1 MNSIDQKK
9 KNTERSYIQPLFD
22 YLKINEDSII
32 ETESP
37 DFIISYNGQKVGIEL
52 VTICPSCKFD
62 SKGRSLSVI
71 SKQKRMYALKYY
83 EKILADRN
91 ENILIDVQFK
101 RVAFWNTE
109 RKHIFVKQVVDEIEY
124 LRNVYKDS
132 FFAGEVISSEQDEN
146 IKFVESIQVVL
157 DNTPEPHVISP
168 SLEYLNKITQDD
180 FDQCIRGKLE
190 KLFRYKLL
198 KENESVQEYWLVIA
212 IHYNEPY
219 EFWTVPYE
227 LPQNNGYKR
236 IYLIQYDG
244 IKELVTREIGYRL

>member
-22 YLKINEDSII
+22 YLKITEDSIM

-37 DFIISYNGQKVGIEL
+37 DFIILYNGKKVGIEH
-52 VTICPSCKFD
+52 VTICPSRKFD

-71 SKQKRMYALKYY
+71 SKQKRKEALKYY
-83 EKILADRN
+83 EKVLVDRN

-109 RKHIFVKQVVDEIEY
+109 RKHIFVKQVVNEIEY
-124 LRNVYKDS
+124 LRSAYKAN
-132 FFAGEVISSEQDEN
+132 FIAGEVISSEQDEN
-146 IKFVESIQVVL
+146 LKFVKSIQMVL
-157 DNTPEPHVISP
+157 EHTPEPHVISP

-180 FDQCIRGKLE
+180 FNQCISSKLE
-190 KLFRYKLL
+190 KLFQYKRL
-198 KENESVQEYWLVIA
+198 KKNENVQEYWLAIT

-244 IKELVTREIGYRL
+244 IKELVTRGIGY

>member
-1 MNSIDQKK
+1 MNAIEKNK

-22 YLKINEDSII
+22 YLKITKDSII

-37 DFIISYNGQKVGIEL
+37 DFIITYEGNKIGIEL
-52 VTICPSCKFD
+52 VTICPSRKFD
-62 SKGRSLSVI
+62 PKRRSLSAI
-71 SKQKRMYALKYY
+71 SKQKRMDALKYY

-101 RVAFWNTE
+101 RIAFWNTE
-109 RKHIFVKQVVDEIEY
+109 RKHNFIKQVVDEIEN
-124 LRNVYKDS
+124 LRSAYKAN
-132 FFAGEVISSEQDEN
+132 FLAGEVISSEQDEN

-180 FDQCIRGKLE
+180 FNQCVCDKFE
-190 KLFRYKLL
+190 KLYKYKRL
-198 KENESVQEYWLVIA
+198 KKNKDVQEFWLAVS

-227 LPQNNGYKR
+227 PPQNNGYKR

-244 IKELVTREIGYRL
+244 IKELVSQETGYRQ